1 MTDWDLKGNVE
12 GRPEV
17 VRFKGAR
24 EIADLIEAQT
34 GKKVMVRVASEDGK
48 VWCEVDDGK
57 LSAGEL
63 LKVRSVLSSLSS

>member
-1 MTDWDLKGNVE
+1 MTDWDLKGNVQ
-12 GRPEV
+12 GKPV
-17 VRFKGAR
+17 VAKFKNAR

-34 GKKVMVRVASEDGK
+34 GKKVMVRVVSEDGK

-63 LKVRSVLSSLSS
+63 LKVKNVLSSLSS